1 MFRMLRKLWA
11 DDAGAI
17 LSVEWTLLAGLLVMG
32 VTGGAVMVR
41 DAVNAQM
48 ANVANTLQT
57 MSPQFTFSGWRNAS
71 ASVPGYQTP
80 YVAVPVTIQ
89 QIAPNVTVQQWN
101 LLPPSP

>member
-1 MFRMLRKLWA
+1 MSSILRKLWN

-17 LSVEWTLLAGLLVMG
+17 LAVEWTLLTSVMVMG

-48 ANVANTLQT
+48 ANVATTIQT
-57 MSPQFTFSGWRNAS
+57 MTPQFTFSGWRAAS
-71 ASVPGYQTP
+71 ASVAGYQSP
-80 YVAVPVTIQ
+80 YVAVPVSYQ
-89 QIAPNVTVQQWN
+89 QVAPNVTVQQWN